1 MQHLKEKMKI
11 RKLTMMA
18 CGVFLLL
25 SSMCVNAQEANAADP
40 TIGQL
45 LAGALAKKSA
55 SFSYKSGDLYQEI
68 TKVTRSNE
76 PVLVRFVYVKSL
88 DEKDCF
94 RIRLVISQDKVPKKD
109 GSLLNFEQIQEFN
122 TCVDGSN
129 PKVGRDEKVIKP
141 F

>member
-1 MQHLKEKMKI
+1 MKFKSLI
-11 RKLTMMA
+11 TMICA
-18 CGVFLLL
+18 AVALL
-25 SSMCVNAQEANAADP
+25 SSVCVSAQDSNGPDP

-55 SFSYKSGDLYQEI
+55 SFSYKSGDIYREI
-68 TKVTRSNE
+68 SNVTRSNE

-88 DEKDCF
+88 EEKDCF
-94 RIRLVISQDKVPKKD
+94 RIRLVIAQDKVPKKD

-129 PKVGRDEKVIKP
+129 PKIGRDEKVIKA